1 VVYGSG
7 RATPY
12 GLTGL
17 GLMIGLAVLLFEPL
31 STPLGNYV
39 AGGGFLAVA
48 VASVT
53 HLIVEF
59 SGPGERGP
67 DF

>member
-1 VVYGSG
+1 
-7 RATPY
+7 
-12 GLTGL
+12 
-17 GLMIGLAVLLFEPL
+17 MIGLAVLLFEPL